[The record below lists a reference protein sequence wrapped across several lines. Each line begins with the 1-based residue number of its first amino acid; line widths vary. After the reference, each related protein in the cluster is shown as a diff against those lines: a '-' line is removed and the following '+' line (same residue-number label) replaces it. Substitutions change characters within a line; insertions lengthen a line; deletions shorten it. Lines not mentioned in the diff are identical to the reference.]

1 MADTPSTPR
10 PATEPRVTTHIPLVS
25 SRPGRWRR
33 LVAWLRRGG
42 HRLVT
47 TGGPALGAVVLFVQ
61 PVVAQSAA
69 SFCETALAQ
78 TITNLFQV
86 IQLGGPLVG
95 GLVALGAT
103 VALSVVRR
111 ADLKREIKQ
120 VRNQGLLW
128 GVIVAP
134 LGTTIINFL
143 LGTIVAGGQS
153 CRF

>member
-1 MADTPSTPR
+1 
-10 PATEPRVTTHIPLVS
+10 
-25 SRPGRWRR
+25 
-33 LVAWLRRGG
+33 
-42 HRLVT
+42 
-47 TGGPALGAVVLFVQ
+47 VLFVQ

-134 LGTTIINFL
+134 LGTAIINFL